1 MRGIERHQKHVCLLI
16 DMIKRHFCEPHW
28 QRGYVEVDKP
38 LRSRFMCEGDKAQR
52 VERKQH
58 ECFRGDLPKHRK
70 FDRHRKT
77 GTEKQ
82 ASKKQVS
89 KNCDRGGIRYSGTD
103 FENGK

>member
-1 MRGIERHQKHVCLLI
+1 MSLI
-16 DMIKRHFCEPHW
+16 GSGDMLKSINRRVPVLCAKGIKR
-28 QRGYVEVDKP
+28 
-38 LRSRFMCEGDKAQR
+38 QR

-70 FDRHRKT
+70 FDRHGKT
-77 GTEKQ
+77 GTE
-82 ASKKQVS
+82 KQVS

>member
-1 MRGIERHQKHVCLLI
+1 MSLI
-16 DMIKRHFCEPHW
+16 GSGDMLKSINRRVPVLCAKGIKR
-28 QRGYVEVDKP
+28 
-38 LRSRFMCEGDKAQR
+38 QR

-82 ASKKQVS
+82 ASK
-89 KNCDRGGIRYSGTD
+89 NCDRGGVIAEQILKM
-103 FENGK
+103 ENDRTAPEAILFQ

>member
-1 MRGIERHQKHVCLLI
+1 MSLI
-16 DMIKRHFCEPHW
+16 GSGDMLKSINRRVPVLCAKGIKR
-28 QRGYVEVDKP
+28 
-38 LRSRFMCEGDKAQR
+38 QR

-82 ASKKQVS
+82 ASKKQAS
-89 KNCDRGGIRYSGTD
+89 KNCDRGGGVIAEQILKM
-103 FENGK
+103 ENDRAAPEAILFQ

>member
-1 MRGIERHQKHVCLLI
+1 MLKSINRRVPVLCAKG
-16 DMIKRHFCEPHW
+16 IKR
-28 QRGYVEVDKP
+28 
-38 LRSRFMCEGDKAQR
+38 QR

-77 GTEKQ
+77 GTGKQ
-82 ASKKQVS
+82 AP
-89 KNCDRGGIRYSGTD
+89 KNRHRKTGIQKTGIEKLRQGRGRYSGTD